1 MVAELLK
8 HLNIKHVAMA
18 SHSCGTMYLFNMILV
33 HRYLLHPK
41 HPFVVFLGINSLPIY
56 PLIVYQLVKLTGST
70 LHSPMG
76 TS

>member
-1 MVAELLK
+1 MEDIDLVAELLK

-41 HPFVVFLGINSLPIY
+41 HPFVVFLGISSLPTY
-56 PLIVYQLVKLTGST
+56 PNRLPAGKTNWKYAT
-70 LHSPMG
+70 
-76 TS
+76 